1 MADIKINDLVAYTDP
16 VSTDVLPIVDVG
28 NDLTKKV
35 SIADLLENAGTGSAA
50 APSFSFDGDNNTG
63 VYRPG
68 ADQVALTAG
77 GTQALLAE
85 STGITI
91 PGNLTVSGTTTTV
104 DTVNLTVKDKN
115 IELGVVSS
123 PSNTTADGGGITLK
137 GATDKT
143 ITWVNSTGAW
153 TFNQP
158 ASFSDYIQSGG
169 DATNA
174 GDQVGTRVDPS
185 GSIFT
190 RSANNSAVPFQTF
203 IVGSTTPSI
212 KFLASGAANFSGI
225 VASANGAN
233 YSNLQNGRVEAYRA
247 ATTASTVWQGGF
259 GSTVT
264 SSITAAGAATFA
276 GGKVKFDTA
285 VPVTLTNGT
294 VDTVQFRN
302 DGSLKIGG
310 TVGPT
315 SGNIQLDSSGA
326 ATFAGGA
333 ASISGSGA
341 VNVNRSAST
350 NDCFSAQLNGTTNA
364 FIKASG
370 AATFV
375 GIVASAVGG
384 NYSNLQN
391 GRVKAYRAATTAGT
405 VWDGGFGTTST
416 SSITAAGSATFAA
429 DVTINSLTVG
439 KGGGNESNNTAV
451 GHLTLQ
457 SNTTGSKNT
466 ANGYRAMRFNT
477 TGSENTAIGYQALY
491 NNTAGIRNT
500 ANGVNALIV
509 NTTGSENTANGYQAL
524 ATNTTGSE
532 NTANGY
538 RALYFNTTGGN
549 NTAYGHNTLV
559 FNTTASFN
567 TASGMS
573 ALYANTSG
581 QRNTAT
587 GYGALYDNVTGDYNT
602 ATGMQALNNS
612 LGTSN
617 VAHGYRSLYLTTS
630 GHSNTAAGYQ
640 SLFTNTTGIF
650 NTASGHG
657 ALYTNSTGSYNVGL
671 GYGGLYYNTTGSGNI
686 GIGFVNNLGVYA
698 PVFNPTAHNNRLVLG
713 YTTITNAYVKVAW
726 TVTSDARDKM
736 NFAPVPYGLDFVN
749 KLKPT
754 AYQFKIDRETET
766 PNGPVLYGF
775 KAQDILAL
783 EGDNPVIIDNE
794 DADHLK
800 YKGEHLVPVLVNAVQ
815 ELTAMVKELKAEVA
829 ALKSA

>member
-174 GDQVGTRVDPS
+174 GDQVGTRVDPN

-370 AATFV
+370 A
-375 GIVASAVGG
+375 
-384 NYSNLQN
+384 
-391 GRVKAYRAATTAGT
+391 
-405 VWDGGFGTTST
+405 
-416 SSITAAGSATFAA
+416 ATFAA